1 MVAALSLQTPEAT
14 SLSRLWQ
21 QGMHPEASELFAPIY
36 GWCTEG
42 FDTADL
48 QEPGRCW
55 RNSGDN
61 TNVHTSR

>member
-1 MVAALSLQTPEAT
+1 M

-21 QGMHPEASELFAPIY
+21 QGTHTKAQELLAPVY

-42 FDTADL
+42 LDTADL